1 MGIQGER
8 MSIHR
13 TVIVF
18 VALLGISASCDSGSR
33 PLPSPDIP
41 PDAGDVCIGCS
52 SDSVPSDADLVE
64 GPFCT
69 VAWSWKSTEASGATA
84 HLARDKAGLLYASA
98 FGRLYAL
105 GDAGKE
111 EWIWPD
117 DDDPLSPVSPVEAQ
131 LGTPSI
137 GQEGRIFVGTA
148 GEGGWEDDPLA
159 LPPQILCLNKGGTGR
174 WAFDV
179 NGPVRAAPTVLLD
192 GDLMILT
199 ADGTLFKLHDY
210 GQDKV
215 FRRWS
220 IPDEPAP
227 GAHAFDPLPGVQV
240 LVDEREGFEPAAW
253 ILGVD
258 SVSQVRWWTEDGEGT
273 ATEVAEIAWTVPLPA
288 GTRATSNPL
297 LDAEG
302 VFHFGAGTGLLGEG
316 IYQTVRV
323 LSLDRDGAW
332 VGSDEGVSP
341 ALGATAITGLSEGL
355 GGTWV
360 VGTSNNGVA
369 LLFAATGEILA
380 RHFENFTDV
389 PAPVQTADQL
399 VFSSSLPHWIH
410 VMGLDGEVLWDLNLQ
425 ASLGGV
431 VDVELAPSSPLVGP
445 DGTVYVHAGNAVVAL
460 SCTGAPPAAVTWPR
474 HGGNDRNTGNL
485 AHNLP

>member
-1 MGIQGER
+1 
-8 MSIHR
+8 MSKQRIV
-13 TVIVF
+13 TVLAAVLA
-18 VALLGISASCDSGSR
+18 VTSCDSGSR
-33 PLPSPDIP
+33 PLPSPDVVEVI
-41 PDAGDVCIGCS
+41 DDVCWFC
-52 SDSVPSDADLVE
+52 SDAAPGEVVDTVE
-64 GPFCT
+64 GPFCA

-84 HLARDKAGLLYASA
+84 HLARDKNGLLYASA

-105 GDAGKE
+105 GESGHED
-111 EWIWPD
+111 WTWPD
-117 DDDPLSPVSPVEAQ
+117 DDDPASPVAPVEAQ
-131 LGTPSI
+131 LGTPSL
-137 GQEGRIFVGTA
+137 GQEGRIFVGHA
-148 GEGGWEDDPLA
+148 GEGGWEDDSQLQ
-159 LPPQILCLNKGGTGR
+159 PPQVLCLNKGGTGR

-179 NGPVRAAPTVLLD
+179 NGPVRAAPTVLVD
-192 GDLMILT
+192 GDLMVLT
-199 ADGTLFKLHDY
+199 ADGTLFKLHDF

-215 FRRWS
+215 FKRWS

-240 LVDEREGFEPAAW
+240 LVDEREGVEPAAW

-258 SVSQVRWWTEDGEGT
+258 SVSQVRWGTEDVEGT
-273 ATEVAEIAWTVPLPA
+273 EIEVAEIAWTVQLPE
-288 GTRATSNPL
+288 GTEATSNPV

-302 VFHFGAGTGLLGEG
+302 GFHFGAGTTKQGDG
-316 IYQTVRV
+316 IYATVRI

-332 VGSDEGVSP
+332 IGAPEGVSP
-341 ALGATAITGLSEGL
+341 DLGATAITGLSEGL
-355 GGTWV
+355 GDTWV

-369 LLFAATGEILA
+369 SLFAATGEILA

-389 PAPVQTADQL
+389 PAPVQTADKL

-410 VMGLDGEVLWDLNLQ
+410 VMGLDGEVLWRLDLQ
-425 ASLGGV
+425 DSLGGV

-485 AHNLP
+485 AHSLP